1 MWIMKE
7 PKTTIQPHPP
17 SGGGITSS
25 SALSDFFLDGAPCVI
40 LFFFFFRFRAR
51 ENFDGCTSWVRTQN
65 LMKF

>member
-40 LFFFFFRFRAR
+40 LFFFFSDSGHERISTDAR
-51 ENFDGCTSWVRTQN
+51 LGSAHKT
-65 LMKF
+65 